1 MGDFLEFIFNV
12 LSMSWTKFKLAAGAI
27 ATLAVGAAVSELWP
41 FDTDKTVV
49 MNTFMVLS
57 MALFGGIYLYRRFWK
72 AV

>member
-1 MGDFLEFIFNV
+1 MGDVLEFITTV
-12 LSMSWTKFKLAAGAI
+12 LSMSWTEFKLFAGGI

-72 AV
+72 AL